1 MKKAD
6 IAMII
11 LIASVGVIVS
21 YFGAQAI
28 PGLQYDKEHTEKV
41 VSADEVSP
49 ELSEVDTRVFNSNA
63 INPTVEIIIGK
74 N

>member
-1 MKKAD
+1 MKKTD

-11 LIASVGVIVS
+11 LIASVGVLVS
-21 YFGAQAI
+21 YLVAQSI
-28 PGLQYDKEHTEKV
+28 PALQYDKERTEQV

-49 ELSEVDTRVFNSNA
+49 ELAEVDKRVFNDKA

-74 N
+74 K